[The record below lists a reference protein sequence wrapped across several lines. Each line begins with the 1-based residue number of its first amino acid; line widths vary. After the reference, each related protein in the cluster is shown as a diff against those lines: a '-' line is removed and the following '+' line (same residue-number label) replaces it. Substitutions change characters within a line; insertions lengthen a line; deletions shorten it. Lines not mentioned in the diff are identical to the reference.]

1 MSTVH
6 AETKT
11 ESLKVI
17 TKDILAPEVINTSV
31 SNQEVETAANQ
42 IVEHLFTVDL
52 HNQTEKVKATNSV
65 ESMALN
71 LQEEVARRS
80 QMLKQPIATLAR
92 NTEDGGPVAKSLL
105 DLRDKVEDLNPNKY
119 DFNASS
125 VRRILGK
132 LPFVGSPIRRYF
144 SMFQSSSGVL
154 DNIVDSLKQGSDQ
167 LKRDNIT
174 LTDDQSHFRSLT
186 GKLAQAVILGQLVD
200 QKLSQKLNEIT
211 QDDPRYSYIE
221 QELLFPL
228 RQRII
233 DLQQQ
238 QAVAQQAVLTI
249 EVIVRNNK
257 ELIRGVQRAL
267 NVTVTALSTAVTFA
281 LAAENQRIALKSV
294 TSTMEVTNDLIAGTA
309 EKLKT
314 QGVEIHKQAASAMLD
329 IEKLKSAFSN
339 IISALD
345 DIEKFRS
352 DALPAMKNNI
362 AELDGANRECAERIE
377 SLVRGRQSQEKMSLG
392 SGDINDIFEM
402 VNKESKS

>member
-1 MSTVH
+1 MVNATL
-6 AETKT
+6 ETQ
-11 ESLKVI
+11 ENSLKVI
-17 TKDILAPEVINTSV
+17 TKELVVPETINTDVAS
-31 SNQEVETAANQ
+31 QEVETAANQ
-42 IVEHLFTVDL
+42 IVEHLFAVDVQ
-52 HNQTEKVKATNSV
+52 NQTEKMKASNSV
-65 ESMALN
+65 ETMAIN

-105 DLRDKVEDLNPNKY
+105 DLRDKVEDLNPNNY
-119 DFNASS
+119 DFNMSS
-125 VRRILGK
+125 VRRILGT

-144 SMFQSSSGVL
+144 SRFQSSAGVL
-154 DNIVDSLKQGSDQ
+154 DNIVDALKKGGDQ

-174 LTDDQSHFRSLT
+174 LTDDQQHFRNLT
-186 GKLAQAVILGQLVD
+186 GKLIQAVKLGQLVD
-200 QKLSQKLNEIT
+200 AKLEAKLNELT
-211 QDDPRYSYIE
+211 QDDPRYSFIE

-228 RQRII
+228 RQRIV

-238 QAVAQQAVLTI
+238 QAVAQQAILTI

-294 TSTMEVTNDLIAGTA
+294 NATMDVTNDLIAGTA

-314 QGVEIHKQAASAMLD
+314 QGVEIHKQAASTMLD
-329 IEKLKSAFSN
+329 IAKLKTAFTN

-362 AELDGANRECAERIE
+362 NELDHANQECADRIE
-377 SLVRGRQSQEKMSLG
+377 SLVKGRQSQEKMNLG
-392 SGDINDIFEM
+392 SGELHDIFEI
-402 VNKESKS
+402 VNKG